1 MAHTIPQEFSGTPML
16 DDAKLAIIR
25 EWYLGALGDSD
36 KADDPEDGAYD
47 LGLADAYS
55 DVLALLYGSRCS
67 HCGATL
73 VGEDCPN
80 YGDGPEHAAV
90 TP

>member
-1 MAHTIPQEFSGTPML
+1 MARTTPQEFSGIPSL
-16 DDAKLAIIR
+16 DDAKVATIR
-25 EWYLGALGDSD
+25 EWYVGALGDSD
-36 KADDPEDGAYD
+36 KADDPADAEYD
-47 LGLADAYS
+47 QGQADAYS

-80 YGDGPEHAAV
+80 YGSGPEHAAV
-90 TP
+90 KP